1 VPVRGTRPVGVQRAQ
16 RLRRTPQI
24 KRQDREPSP
33 SVFEERT
40 DCKVKLL
47 YLAATTVGVT
57 WLVLSYLAKMSGL

>member
-1 VPVRGTRPVGVQRAQ
+1 
-16 RLRRTPQI
+16 
-24 KRQDREPSP
+24 
-33 SVFEERT
+33 VFEERT